1 MSESGFPETGFRL
14 TLKVTGENV
23 FEKMLPLMSEHDGLY
38 ENVLVDGDELTVET
52 TAFTNLLF
60 MISFYKSAVSLMDD
74 IDFESVDQHRYLE
87 SMSLSVEYRSRYWA
101 ERLMH
106 ELRHVVTLCGPSATI
121 ASPVV
126 DGNTVTVVLKTW
138 DALFNFDQ
146 VLMKAGYGYSTY
158 QESKPS
164 EAIREKEPENDG
176 KALWIVGICAVAVI
190 LLIISLI

>member
-14 TLKVTGENV
+14 TLKVTDGGII
-23 FEKMLPLMSEHDGLY
+23 EKMLPLMSEHDGLY
-38 ENVLVDGDELTVET
+38 EDVLVDGDMLTVET

-60 MISFYKSAVSLMDD
+60 MISFYKSAVSLMDG

-87 SMSLSVEYRSRYWA
+87 SMSLAVTYRSRYWA

-106 ELRHVVTLCGPSATI
+106 ELRHVVTLCGPGAAL
-121 ASPVV
+121 ASPAV
-126 DGNTVTVVLKTW
+126 DGNTVTVALKTW
-138 DALFNFDQ
+138 DALFNFDE

-158 QESKPS
+158 QEPESPEVVSK
-164 EAIREKEPENDG
+164 EKPESDSKG
-176 KALWIVGICAVAVI
+176 LWIVGICAVAVI